1 MSQKGGNRHYPPP
14 LGQHPDIRRFTMVTR
29 FLSLLLALAITLTG
43 SSPSLAA
50 LAPAEAAAVTSTLN
64 DQKSVSLTVYNVNL
78 GLVKDLRQI
87 KLPKGVGELRFMDVA
102 SQIIPT
108 SVHIK
113 SLADPR
119 SLLVLEQNYEYD
131 LLNPQKLLDKYVG
144 KEVKLFTKNPYTE
157 REELVTATL
166 LSNNGGPIFRIGDEI
181 TYGHPGRVIFPG
193 VPENLMAKPTLVWLA
208 ENSLL
213 NGQKVEASYL
223 TNGITWRSD
232 YVVTLNDSDDK
243 ADLSGWVTIDNKSGA
258 TYRNAKLKLVAGDV
272 NRAKDERDYRDKM
285 MQVAKMSVAEASA
298 PQFKEDSFF
307 EYHIYTLQRTAT
319 VKDNQ
324 TKQISLVQADT
335 IPVKK
340 ELLYHGANYYYFN
353 RYGESLSNQ
362 KVGVFV
368 EIQNR
373 KENNL
378 GIPLPK
384 GTVRVYK
391 HDSDGSLQFV
401 GEDSIDHTPKDEKV
415 RVKLGDAF
423 DVVGSRKQTDW
434 KKIAYDTYEA
444 AFEISLRNHK
454 KEDIVVKVVEPV
466 PGDWKMLASSQ
477 EFTKTEAF
485 TAEFLVP
492 VRKDGETK
500 ITYRVRMRY

>member
-1 MSQKGGNRHYPPP
+1 M
-14 LGQHPDIRRFTMVTR
+14 FTR
-29 FLSLLLALAITLTG
+29 SFSLLLALVIIFTE
-43 SSPSLAA
+43 SSPAFAA
-50 LAPAEAAAVTSTLN
+50 LTPAGKTTPITTTLD
-64 DQKSVSLTVYNVNL
+64 DQKSVSLTIYNVNL
-78 GLVKDLRQI
+78 GLVKDHRQL
-87 KLPKGVGELRFMDVA
+87 KLPKGVTELRFTDVA

-113 SLADPR
+113 SLVDPG
-119 SLLVLEQNYEYD
+119 SLQVLEQNYEYD
-131 LLNPQKLLDKYVG
+131 LLNQQKLLDKYVG

-157 REELVTATL
+157 REEIVTATI
-166 LSNNGGPIFRIGDEI
+166 LSNNGGPIFKIGDEI
-181 TYGHPGRVIFPG
+181 TYGHPGRIIFPG
-193 VPENLMAKPTLVWLA
+193 VPENLLAKPTLVWLT
-208 ENSLL
+208 ENNLL

-223 TNGITWRSD
+223 TNGVNWRSD
-232 YVVTLNDSDDK
+232 YVVTLNEKDDQ

-258 TYRNAKLKLVAGDV
+258 TFKNAKIKLVAGDV
-272 NRAKDERDYRDKM
+272 NRAKDEVEYKRGM
-285 MQVAKMSVAEASA
+285 LQAAEMAAKAAA
-298 PQFKEDSFF
+298 PQFKEESFF
-307 EYHIYTLQRTAT
+307 EYHIYTLQRFAT

-340 ELLYHGANYYYFN
+340 ELLYHGANYYYYS
-353 RYGESLSNQ
+353 RYGETMTNQ

-373 KENNL
+373 KDNHL

-391 HDSDGSLQFV
+391 HDSEGSLQFI
-401 GEDSIDHTPKDEKV
+401 GEDRIDHTPKDEKV
-415 RVKLGDAF
+415 RIKLGDAF

-454 KEDIVVKVVEPV
+454 KEDVVVRVVEPV
-466 PGDWKMLASSQ
+466 PGDWKMLSSSHA
-477 EFTKTEAF
+477 FTKSEAF
-485 TAEFLVP
+485 TAEFQVP
-492 VRKDGETK
+492 VQKDGETK
-500 ITYRVRMRY
+500 VTYRVRMKY